1 MNDELDA
8 FRREM
13 SGVKPLPSNDVADT
27 RTAFSPSLA
36 QQQRRQAAEQQLA
49 DDINY
54 LSMEFVDLVAPEQ
67 ILDFRRDGV
76 QHGVHKR
83 MRLGQYDIEATLDLH
98 HHSLRQARQALF
110 EFIQLCHRR
119 GVRSALVVH
128 GMGKFSKPHPA
139 LLKSYVNKWLQQ
151 LEPVMAFHSSQRQHG
166 GAGSVY
172 VLLKKNAEQK
182 QYNRELHARR

>member
-1 MNDELDA
+1 MSDELEL

-13 SGVKPLPSNDVADT
+13 VGVKTIDNADIADT
-27 RTAFSPSLA
+27 RTKFAPTLA
-36 QQQRRQAAEQQLA
+36 QLQRRQAAEQQLA
-49 DDINY
+49 DDMNY
-54 LSMEFVDLVAPEQ
+54 LSMEFVEFVEPEQ

-83 MRLGQYDIEATLDLH
+83 MRLGQYELEATLDLH
-98 HHSLRQARQALF
+98 NHSLRQARKALF
-110 EFIQLCHRR
+110 EFVSLCHQR

-128 GMGKFSKPHPA
+128 GMGKFSKPQPA

-151 LEPVMAFHSSQRQHG
+151 MEPVIAFHSSQRQHG

-172 VLLKKNAEQK
+172 LLLKKNAEQK
-182 QYNRELHARR
+182 LYNRELHQRR